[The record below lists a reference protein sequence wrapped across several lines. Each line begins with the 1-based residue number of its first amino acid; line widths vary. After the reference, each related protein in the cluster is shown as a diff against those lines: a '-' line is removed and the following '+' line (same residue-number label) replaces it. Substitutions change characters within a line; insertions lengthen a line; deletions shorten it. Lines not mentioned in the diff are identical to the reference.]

1 MRGEIL
7 IHVVALLTASFSALG
22 LYLTYTDMILLYDDV
37 LTYVFLEGFF
47 ITIAFCMVFLK
58 IDDDYFEK
66 DSFWVLLERI
76 LIVIAFMVLAGIVW
90 NIGMYVDSI
99 FIYVLIVWGYVI
111 SVIALT
117 IAEVVFKFKKAQIVI
132 EKG

>member
-76 LIVIAFMVLAGIVW
+76 LIVIAFMV
-90 NIGMYVDSI
+90 S
-99 FIYVLIVWGYVI
+99 
-111 SVIALT
+111 
-117 IAEVVFKFKKAQIVI
+117 
-132 EKG
+132 